1 VTAATIDPPRCVV
14 FDIDDTLYLERD
26 YVRSGFEAVGAWAE
40 RELGLVGFSEAAW
53 ADFVA
58 GRRGDVFDDVLR
70 DHGVTPTRDVIEAM
84 VVCYRSHRPRISL
97 LPDAAAL
104 VERIRE
110 AVALAAITD
119 GPLQS
124 QRAKAEAL
132 QLSEWAELVV
142 YTEELGSGYGKP
154 HPRAFQLVEEEF
166 GTRGWE
172 NVYLADN
179 PAKDFSGPRSL
190 GWRTVRVR
198 RPESLHVTVAC
209 GGDVDVEV
217 EDLTSL
223 ASVLG
228 FGRDSAVAT

>member
-1 VTAATIDPPRCVV
+1 
-14 FDIDDTLYLERD
+14 
-26 YVRSGFEAVGAWAE
+26 
-40 RELGLVGFSEAAW
+40 
-53 ADFVA
+53 
-58 GRRGDVFDDVLR
+58 
-70 DHGVTPTRDVIEAM
+70 M

-154 HPRAFQLVEEEF
+154 HPRAFQLVEEEL